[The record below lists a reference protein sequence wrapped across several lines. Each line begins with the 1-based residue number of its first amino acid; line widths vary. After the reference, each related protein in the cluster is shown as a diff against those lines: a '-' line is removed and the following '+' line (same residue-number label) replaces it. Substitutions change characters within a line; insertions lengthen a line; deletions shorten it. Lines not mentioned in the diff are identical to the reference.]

1 MTVRLGLVVAFIS
14 GCATVPR
21 VDDDGVRIEVAM
33 APERSLPRVAAHP
46 PPSYVVDVP
55 VSAIAADWKP
65 TAPASAAV
73 SSPATWKS
81 RIPDV
86 WIRNVRIGP
95 VIVSP
100 VRI

>member
-1 MTVRLGLVVAFIS
+1 MPAELIRS
-14 GCATVPR
+14 M
-21 VDDDGVRIEVAM
+21 IEFY
-33 APERSLPRVAAHP
+33 LTFG
-46 PPSYVVDVP
+46 
-55 VSAIAADWKP
+55 VSAIGSDWKP